1 MTYKIYKPFWEK
13 LIWNQQRLILS
24 VKENGCCWNKC
35 DEDHHPEKAGGT
47 IHQPTRIGQQS
58 WNCKA
63 SLRLSH
69 QHTTFMSVM
78 VRRTMLG
85 DRSRWRG
92 GERKI
97 NPCSLCG
104 ELIKERCGKP
114 CSSSCS
120 TTTMRT
126 SKGRKKRQKER
137 EGGRSIRRPKTNS
150 QPFPNHS

>member
-1 MTYKIYKPFWEK
+1 MDCRSCLTFKPVKIHDKHVPSRAFFRWPTKYINLFWEK

-35 DEDHHPEKAGGT
+35 DEDHHLEKAGGT

-58 WNCKA
+58 WNCKT

-92 GERKI
+92 GGKK
-97 NPCSLCG
+97 NKPMFSLWRTH
-104 ELIKERCGKP
+104 KGK
-114 CSSSCS
+114 
-120 TTTMRT
+120 MWEALFL
-126 SKGRKKRQKER
+126 QL
-137 EGGRSIRRPKTNS
+137 
-150 QPFPNHS
+150 